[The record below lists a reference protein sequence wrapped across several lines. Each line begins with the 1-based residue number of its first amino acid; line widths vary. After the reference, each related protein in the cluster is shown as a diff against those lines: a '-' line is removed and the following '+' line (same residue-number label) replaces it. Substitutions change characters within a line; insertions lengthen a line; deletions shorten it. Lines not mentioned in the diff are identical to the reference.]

1 MDRAALAALKRR
13 VRPVGLS
20 GMFTLEQASA
30 AVALNR
36 DVARFHAAVTQAER
50 ILTLAGSLDLR
61 LVHELTLR
69 AGQLMWLADELGR
82 RLEAG
87 TYLAHV
93 PGEPP
98 RAGEEPRGA

>member
-36 DVARFHAAVTQAER
+36 EVARFHAAVTQTER
-50 ILTLAGSLDLR
+50 ILALAGSLDLR

-69 AGQLMWLADELGR
+69 AGQLMWLAGELGR
-82 RLEAG
+82 KLEAG
-87 TYLAHV
+87 TYVAQAHR
-93 PGEPP
+93 GPP
-98 RAGEEPRGA
+98 WAGDEPRGA